1 MIASLALGF
10 VAALAMLVSGIAL
23 RALGRAEEREDEL
36 APDSAFWRPRF

>member
-10 VAALAMLVSGIAL
+10 VAALAMLASGFAL
-23 RALGRAEEREDEL
+23 RALDRADEQDEL

>member
-23 RALGRAEEREDEL
+23 RALGRAEEREEPV
-36 APDSAFWRPRF
+36 PDSAFWRPRF